1 MQPVIRDARKIE
13 DDGRVKLTSTLEKG
27 STAVWVD
34 GGFVGLVTM
43 HRPGKEYTVLR
54 PGKLWR
60 KRFGKKHL
68 AVTWLVAMALKD
80 GMVKPTDPPK
90 PAARNY

>member
-1 MQPVIRDARKIE
+1 MTQPVIRDALQVEK
-13 DDGRVKLTSTLEKG
+13 DGRVRLTATFEPA

-34 GGFVGLVTM
+34 GGFVGLLTM
-43 HRPGKEYTVLR
+43 HRAGKEYTVLR
-54 PGKLWR
+54 PGRLRR

-80 GMVKPTDPPK
+80 GVVDPPK